1 MCRRQWAAYKFAIFL
16 MLLGV
21 VLAGSALWLYLIT
34 PSANQYV
41 APALTSVSVSSNVKV
56 DVVSYRIFRP
66 QQHKGER
73 IYIDLEAARPSASG
87 SAVVQISLPH
97 GKTFLACRACGT
109 TNSRTAK
116 FVHGQAKYHWTVS
129 GTRLAWVINLDPAEA
144 VLPQLTYTGPG
155 NPLLSVSYRGI
166 PNATSYDWNTLAT
179 TLIQKDLVAWTVP
192 TVNGYAQAEVATGV
206 NHRVD
211 HILVSNG
218 FLTAALVGVGAGA
231 LLASIQEARQV
242 FSNRN
247 RPDGA
252 GPGTQPPN
260 AGPSPSNT

>member
-1 MCRRQWAAYKFAIFL
+1 MHRLQWAAYKFAIFL

-41 APALTSVSVSSNVKV
+41 APALTSVSISSNVKV
-56 DVVSYRIFRP
+56 DIVKYRIFRP
-66 QQHKGER
+66 QQPIGEQ
-73 IYIDLEAARPSASG
+73 IYIDLEAASPSARG

-97 GKTFLACRACGT
+97 GKTFLDCRACGT
-109 TNSRTAK
+109 SNSKTAK
-116 FVHGQAKYHWTVS
+116 FVHGEAKYHWIVY
-129 GTRLAWVINLDPAEA
+129 GTRLAWVINLDTAEA

-166 PNATSYDWNTLAT
+166 HNANAYDWNTLAT

-192 TVNGYAQAEVATGV
+192 TINGYAQAEVASGV

-211 HILVSNG
+211 HILVNNG
-218 FLTAALVGVGAGA
+218 FITAALVGVGAGA
-231 LLASIQEARQV
+231 LLAAIQEARQV
-242 FSNRN
+242 SSNRN
-247 RPDGA
+247 RSEGVGHRTEPPDA
-252 GPGTQPPN
+252 GPKPE
-260 AGPSPSNT
+260 